1 MTARDSGRLPEGQ
14 DRNGLGAS
22 ASQNGGAAASPKT
35 SRGSQSIDSV
45 IEDGLTF
52 IQCGEPICEHDFSG
66 WREFDD
72 GLGGEQFCSKCGTGA
87 MQWSMRYLP

>member
-1 MTARDSGRLPEGQ
+1 MTDKRQEQPKEQ
-14 DRNGLGAS
+14 GLGA
-22 ASQNGGAAASPKT
+22 
-35 SRGSQSIDSV
+35 
-45 IEDGLTF
+45 TF
-52 IQCGEPICEHDFSG
+52 IQCGGADCEHEFSG